1 MRVFFIL
8 ILFFFSL
15 NACSL
20 INKNQQNN
28 LEANVEAELEEIIL
42 EDEPLSLEEVDR
54 YFADLSTRYKKVY
67 LNSSRKEALSKELHR
82 GDLLGNHEHER
93 STVMELM
100 FNLANSKLPYCF
112 HIPKNLS
119 EEQAEDIVKKS
130 LKSLKKLKAKDLDF
144 THMYLVNYY
153 ADAYLFLGE
162 KSYLSLAEQLYEKL
176 LERLT
181 NREGFF
187 VFNTGESFPDMD
199 DNAYA
204 LLTMIK
210 LYRNTLDLRYLEKA
224 VRLSDQILDK
234 LEGSFVNADLAS
246 SMPYLYNY
254 TGEKYLLERARYFA
268 DLILNEPEA
277 FRTSEHARFMNFLY
291 YFLPE
296 QAYKD
301 FAAKTLEKI
310 IKEQLKDNEK
320 NYYSLLLL
328 KAELASEPVFLKL
341 SAKNLR
347 DTDALDWLRT
357 FLKKPTNYYILEL
370 ISDENLRVPVA
381 RACLDKKCSEDLRS
395 KKALIAFLN

>member
-8 ILFFFSL
+8 ILFFL

-20 INKNQQNN
+20 IKNQQNN

-42 EDEPLSLEEVDR
+42 EDEPLSPEEIDK
-54 YFADLSTRYKKVY
+54 YFADLSNRYKKVY

-82 GDLLGNHEHER
+82 GNLLGNYPEER

-100 FNLANSKLPYCF
+100 FNLANSKIPYCF
-112 HIPKNLS
+112 HIPKDLS
-119 EEQAEDIVKKS
+119 EEQAENIVKKS
-130 LKSLKKLKAKDLDF
+130 FKPLKKLKTKDLDF
-144 THMYLVNYY
+144 SYMYLVNYY
-153 ADAYLFLGE
+153 ADAYLFLGD
-162 KSYLSLAEQLYEKL
+162 KAYLTLAEQLYGKL
-176 LERLT
+176 LQRLT

-187 VFNTGESFPDMD
+187 IFNTGDSFPDMD

-204 LLTMIK
+204 LVTMLK
-210 LYRNTLDLRYLEKA
+210 LYRVTLDLRYLEKA
-224 VRLSDQILDK
+224 NRLSDQILEK
-234 LEGSFVNADLAS
+234 LEGSFVNTDLAN
-246 SMPYLYNY
+246 SMLYLYSY

-296 QAYKD
+296 QSYKD
-301 FAAKTLEKI
+301 FALETLDRI
-310 IKEQLKDNEK
+310 IREQIKADEK

-328 KAELASEPVFLKL
+328 KAELASEPAFLKL
-341 SAKNLR
+341 SGKNLR
-347 DTDALDWLRT
+347 DEDFLDFLRT

>member
-8 ILFFFSL
+8 ILFSL
-15 NACSL
+15 NACSF
-20 INKNQQNN
+20 IGKSSHDSS
-28 LEANVEAELEEIIL
+28 EATVEAELEEIIS
-42 EDEPLSLEEVDR
+42 EEPLSPEEIDR

-82 GDLLGNHEHER
+82 GDLLGNHERER
-93 STVMELM
+93 SMVMELM

-112 HIPKNLS
+112 HIPKDLS
-119 EEQAEDIVKKS
+119 EEQAEDITKKS

-187 VFNTGESFPDMD
+187 IFNTGESFPDMD

-234 LEGSFVNADLAS
+234 LEGSFVNTDLANS
-246 SMPYLYNY
+246 LLYLYSY

-296 QAYKD
+296 QSYKD
-301 FAAKTLEKI
+301 FAAKTLEEI
-310 IKEQLKDNEK
+310 IKEQIKADEK

-328 KAELASEPVFLKL
+328 KAELASKPAFLKL

-347 DTDALDWLRT
+347 DTDALDLLRT

-370 ISDENLRVPVA
+370 ISDENLREPV
-381 RACLDKKCSEDLRS
+381 LSSVEVD
-395 KKALIAFLN
+395 

>member
-1 MRVFFIL
+1 MRIFFIL
-8 ILFFFSL
+8 VLFFLS
-15 NACSL
+15 ACSL
-20 INKNQQNN
+20 VNKNQHNN
-28 LEANVEAELEEIIL
+28 LEANAEAELEEIIS
-42 EDEPLSLEEVDR
+42 EDEPLSAEELDR

-67 LNSSRKEALSKELHR
+67 LNSSRKEALSKELHH
-82 GDLLGNHEHER
+82 GDLLGTHER
-93 STVMELM
+93 ERSMVMELM

-112 HIPKNLS
+112 HIPKDLS
-119 EEQAEDIVKKS
+119 GEQAEDITRKS

-162 KSYLSLAEQLYEKL
+162 KSYLFLAEQLYEKL

-187 VFNTGESFPDMD
+187 VFHTGEFFPDMD

-204 LLTMIK
+204 LLTIIK

-224 VRLSDQILDK
+224 LRLGDQILDK
-234 LEGSFVNADLAS
+234 LEGSFVNTDLAN
-246 SMPYLYNY
+246 SMLYLYNY
-254 TGEKYLLERARYFA
+254 TGEKYLLEKARYFA
-268 DLILNEPEA
+268 DLILNEPES

-291 YFLPE
+291 YFLAE
-296 QAYKD
+296 QSYKD
-301 FAAKTLEKI
+301 FAAETLEKI
-310 IKEQLKDNEK
+310 VKEQLKDNEK

-341 SAKNLR
+341 SAKNSR
-347 DTDALDWLRT
+347 DADFLDLLRT

-370 ISDENLRVPVA
+370 SFDENLREPFLRVCV
-381 RACLDKKCSEDLRS
+381 DKKCSEDLKS
-395 KKALIAFLN
+395 KKALMTFLN

>member
-1 MRVFFIL
+1 M
-8 ILFFFSL
+8 

-20 INKNQQNN
+20 IKNQQNN

-42 EDEPLSLEEVDR
+42 EDEPLSPEEIDK
-54 YFADLSTRYKKVY
+54 YFADLSNRYKKVY

-82 GDLLGNHEHER
+82 GNLLGNYPEER

-100 FNLANSKLPYCF
+100 FNLANSKIPYCF
-112 HIPKNLS
+112 HIPKDLS
-119 EEQAEDIVKKS
+119 EEQAENIVKKS
-130 LKSLKKLKAKDLDF
+130 FKPLKKLKTKDLDF
-144 THMYLVNYY
+144 SYMYLVNYY
-153 ADAYLFLGE
+153 ADAYLFLGD
-162 KSYLSLAEQLYEKL
+162 KAYLTLAEQLYGKL
-176 LERLT
+176 LQRLT

-187 VFNTGESFPDMD
+187 IFNTGDSFPDMD

-204 LLTMIK
+204 LVTMLK
-210 LYRNTLDLRYLEKA
+210 LYRVTLDLRYLEKA
-224 VRLSDQILDK
+224 NRLSDQILEK
-234 LEGSFVNADLAS
+234 LEGSFVNTDLAN
-246 SMPYLYNY
+246 SMLYLYSY

-296 QAYKD
+296 QSYKD
-301 FAAKTLEKI
+301 FALETLDRI
-310 IKEQLKDNEK
+310 IREQIKADEK

-328 KAELASEPVFLKL
+328 KAELASEPAFLKL
-341 SAKNLR
+341 SGKNLR
-347 DTDALDWLRT
+347 DEDFLDFLRT

>member
-1 MRVFFIL
+1 M
-8 ILFFFSL
+8 
-15 NACSL
+15 NACSF
-20 INKNQQNN
+20 IGKNTHDSS
-28 LEANVEAELEEIIL
+28 EATVEAELDEIIS
-42 EDEPLSLEEVDR
+42 EEPLSPEEIDR

-67 LNSSRKEALSKELHR
+67 LNSSPKEALSKELHR
-82 GDLLGNHEHER
+82 GDLLGTHVRER

-100 FNLANSKLPYCF
+100 FNLANSKIPYCF
-112 HIPKNLS
+112 HIPKDLS
-119 EEQAEDIVKKS
+119 EEQVEDITKKS

-153 ADAYLFLGE
+153 ADAYSFLGE

-187 VFNTGESFPDMD
+187 IFNTGESFPDMD

-234 LEGSFVNADLAS
+234 LEGSFVNTDLANS
-246 SMPYLYNY
+246 LLYLYSY

-296 QAYKD
+296 QSYKD
-301 FAAKTLEKI
+301 FAAKTLEEI
-310 IKEQLKDNEK
+310 IKEQIKADEK

-328 KAELASEPVFLKL
+328 KAELMSEPVFLKL
-341 SAKNLR
+341 SGKNLR
-347 DTDALDWLRT
+347 DTDSLDFLRI

-370 ISDENLRVPVA
+370 ISDENLREPVA
-381 RACLDKKCSEDLRS
+381 RVCIDKKSSENLRS
-395 KKALIAFLN
+395 KKALMTFLN

>member
-1 MRVFFIL
+1 M
-8 ILFFFSL
+8 
-15 NACSL
+15 
-20 INKNQQNN
+20 
-28 LEANVEAELEEIIL
+28 
-42 EDEPLSLEEVDR
+42 
-54 YFADLSTRYKKVY
+54 
-67 LNSSRKEALSKELHR
+67 
-82 GDLLGNHEHER
+82 
-93 STVMELM
+93 VMELM

-112 HIPKNLS
+112 HIPKDLS
-119 EEQAEDIVKKS
+119 SEQAEDITKKS

-187 VFNTGESFPDMD
+187 VFNTGESLPDMD

-210 LYRNTLDLRYLEKA
+210 LYRTTLDLRYLEKA

-234 LEGSFVNADLAS
+234 LEGSFVNTDLANS
-246 SMPYLYNY
+246 LLYLYSY
-254 TGEKYLLERARYFA
+254 TGEKYLLEKARYFA

-296 QAYKD
+296 QSYKD

-310 IKEQLKDNEK
+310 IKEQLKGNEE

-328 KAELASEPVFLKL
+328 EAELASEPVFLKL

-347 DTDALDWLRT
+347 DADALDLLRT

-370 ISDENLRVPVA
+370 SSDENLRVPVV
-381 RACLDKKCSEDLRS
+381 RACVDKKCSEDLRS
-395 KKALIAFLN
+395 KKALMAFLN